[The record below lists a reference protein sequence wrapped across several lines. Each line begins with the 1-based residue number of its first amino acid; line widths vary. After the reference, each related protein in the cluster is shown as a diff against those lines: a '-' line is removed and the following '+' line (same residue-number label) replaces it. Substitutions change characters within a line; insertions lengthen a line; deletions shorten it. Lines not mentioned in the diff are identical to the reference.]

1 MSNSNQETNTIKA
14 ILLGESGVGK
24 TSIIKRYISNEFN
37 PTSISTLG
45 ACSNNKTITKNKV
58 TYNLDIWD
66 TTGQEKYHS
75 ITNLFI
81 KGSDIIVLVYSINSK
96 ATFDGLNFW
105 CNSVKEKIERENY
118 ILAIVGSKCDLTE
131 NEEVPEE
138 EGRKFAKEKNAV
150 FKLVSAKVD
159 PNGINKLFDC
169 LLDEYILKIG
179 NNPRM
184 ESIVISKSNKRKNKK
199 CC

>member
-1 MSNSNQETNTIKA
+1 MNNSNQETNTVKA

-45 ACSNNKTITKNKV
+45 AGSNTKTIIKNKV

-81 KGSDIIVLVYSINSK
+81 KGSDIIILVYSINSK
-96 ATFDGLNFW
+96 PSFDSLTFW
-105 CNSVKEKIERENY
+105 YNSVKEKIEKENY
-118 ILAIVGSKCDLTE
+118 ILAIVGSKSDLTE
-131 NEEVPEE
+131 DEEVPEE

-169 LLDEYILKIG
+169 LLDKYILKIG

>member
-1 MSNSNQETNTIKA
+1 MKNCNQETNEIKA

-24 TSIIKRYISNEFN
+24 TSIIKRYLNNEFN

-45 ACSNNKTITKNKV
+45 TYSNTKAIIKNNIK
-58 TYNLDIWD
+58 YNIDIWD

-81 KGSDIIVLVYSINSK
+81 KGSDIIILVYSINSRSS
-96 ATFDGLNFW
+96 FDGLNFW
-105 CNSVKEKIERENY
+105 CNSVKEKIERDNY
-118 ILAIVGSKCDLTE
+118 ILAIVGSKCDLTD
-131 NEEVPEE
+131 NEEVSEE
-138 EGRKFAKEKNAV
+138 EGRKFAKENNAI
-150 FKLVSAKVD
+150 FKLVSAKID

-169 LLDEYILKIG
+169 LWNEYILKIG
-179 NNPRM
+179 KNLRM
-184 ESIVISKSNKRKNKK
+184 ESIVIKKPDKRKNKK

>member
-1 MSNSNQETNTIKA
+1 MNNSNQETNTVKA

-45 ACSNNKTITKNKV
+45 AGSNTKTIIKNKV

-81 KGSDIIVLVYSINSK
+81 KGSDIIILVYSINSK
-96 ATFDGLNFW
+96 PSFDGLTFW
-105 CNSVKEKIERENY
+105 YNSVKEKIEKENY
-118 ILAIVGSKCDLTE
+118 ILAIVGSKSDLTE
-131 NEEVPEE
+131 DEEVPEE
-138 EGRKFAKEKNAV
+138 EGRKFAKEKNAI

>member
-1 MSNSNQETNTIKA
+1 MNNSNQETNTVKA

-45 ACSNNKTITKNKV
+45 AGSNTKTIIKNKV

-81 KGSDIIVLVYSINSK
+81 KGSDIIILVYSINSK
-96 ATFDGLNFW
+96 PSFDGLTFW
-105 CNSVKEKIERENY
+105 YNSVKEKIEKENY
-118 ILAIVGSKCDLTE
+118 ILAIVGSKSDLTE
-131 NEEVPEE
+131 DEEVPEE

-169 LLDEYILKIG
+169 LLDKYILKIG